1 MQLITLQPVP
11 SQQLQVVLGAQNCQ
25 ISVYAKTTGLYVDLN
40 VNGNDAVVGVIVRD
54 GVTLVP
60 AYSGF
65 IGNIA
70 FGDTQ
75 GNSDPT
81 FDGLGGR
88 YQLAYLEAADL
99 G

>member
-1 MQLITLQPVP
+1 MQLIPLQPVP
-11 SQQLQVVLGAQNCQ
+11 SQQLQVVLGGQNCQ
-25 ISVYAKTTGLYVDLN
+25 ISIYAKTTGLYVDLN
-40 VNGNDAVVGVIVRD
+40 VNGTDVAVGVIARD

-60 AYSGF
+60 TYSGF
-65 IGNIA
+65 VGNLMV
-70 FGDTQ
+70 GDTQ

-88 YQLAYLEAADL
+88 YQLAYLTAADL